1 MNILIVED
9 EASIR
14 DRLLRLTRSIL
25 GNRIQ
30 TLASADSLFDA
41 ETLLASKRF
50 DVLLLD
56 LNLNGEDGFGLLKS
70 LATRSFHTIVVSAYS
85 QRAIEAFELGVIDF
99 VAKPFDQERLAKS
112 FDRILGSDTTRSH
125 FAKFLAVR
133 SHTRVELIAL
143 EDIEYIQ
150 ADGPCS
156 LIVKTDGTQRP
167 HDKMLKDLSPIL
179 PPSFERVHKSYIAN
193 LQAISG
199 FKTGPDHKNL
209 LTFPSSRQIPLSRAK
224 AKDLKA
230 AIQQNPSS

>member
-25 GNRIQ
+25 ENRIQ
-30 TLASADSLFDA
+30 SLETANSLPEA
-41 ETLLASKRF
+41 ESLLAANSF

-56 LNLNGEDGFGLLKS
+56 LNLNGEDGFELLKS

-112 FDRILGSDTTRSH
+112 FNRILGSDTTRSH

-133 SHTRVELIAL
+133 SHTRIELIPL
-143 EDIEYIQ
+143 DEIEYIQ

-156 LIVKTDGTQRP
+156 LIVKTDGSQRP
-167 HDKMLKDLSPIL
+167 HDKMLKDLSQLL
-179 PPSFERVHKSYIAN
+179 PPSFERVHKSFIAN
-193 LQAISG
+193 MKAISG
-199 FKTGPDHKNL
+199 LQNGANHKNNL
-209 LTFPSSRQIPLSRAK
+209 SFHSGKQIPVSRSK
-224 AKDLKA
+224 AKELKTK
-230 AIQQNPSS
+230 IQ